1 MYINLELILDALAE
15 PTRREI
21 YERVVIRPRRV
32 GELADGLPVARP
44 AISHHVKKL
53 REAGLV
59 ELVNERLEIVPD
71 VLPELRIYFDRLWLE
86 ASLGDSWLARR
97 RVENSDYG
105 L

>member
-1 MYINLELILDALAE
+1 VDINLELLLGALAE

-44 AISHHVKKL
+44 AVSHHVKML

-59 ELVNERLEIVPD
+59 EVANERLEIVPG
-71 VLPELRIYFDRLWLE
+71 VLPELRMYFDRLWLE

-97 RVENSDYG
+97 QAENSDYG